1 MKRYGRNIITK
12 LKMKD
17 VGDTTTEFNHLPV
30 GDTTTEFKH
39 LPAVLIKSLK
49 KLFISIYGSDYTK

>member
-17 VGDTTTEFNHLPV
+17 V

>member
-1 MKRYGRNIITK
+1 
-12 LKMKD
+12 MKD
-17 VGDTTTEFNHLPV
+17 D

-39 LPAVLIKSLK
+39 LPAVFIKSLK